1 MKKSEDKEFLY
12 YDNSK
17 YSYEDAEVLA
27 EFWGLSSP
35 WDAKL
40 KIARKLI
47 KGKLSELSQELKDA
61 KSEYQ

>member
-1 MKKSEDKEFLY
+1 MKKSEEKEFSA

-17 YSYEDAEVLA
+17 YSYEDTEVLA
-27 EFWGLSSP
+27 KFWGLSSP
-35 WDAKL
+35 WDTKL